1 MTSAVADEIIT
12 IIARQAM
19 LDPSE
24 VRLDMTLDELGF
36 DSLVLVEALFAIEEK
51 FDVSVPYNANEPD
64 EADFDISSVAAVI
77 AGVEALVAAKA

>member
-1 MTSAVADEIIT
+1 MASAVADEIIS

-51 FDVSVPYNANEPD
+51 FDITVPYNANEP
-64 EADFDISSVAAVI
+64 EADEIDISSVGAVI
-77 AGVEALVAAKA
+77 AAVEALVSARA

>member
-1 MTSAVADEIIT
+1 MASAVADEIIA

-64 EADFDISSVAAVI
+64 EADFDISSVGAVI

>member
-1 MTSAVADEIIT
+1 MASAVADEIIA

-19 LDPSE
+19 LGPSE

-64 EADFDISSVAAVI
+64 ETDFDISSVAAVI
-77 AGVEALVAAKA
+77 AGVEALVAAKG

>member
-1 MTSAVADEIIT
+1 MASAVADEIIA

-19 LDPSE
+19 LDARD

-51 FDVSVPYNANEPD
+51 FDVTVPYNANEPD
-64 EADFDISSVAAVI
+64 ETDFDISSVGAVI
-77 AGVEALVAAKA
+77 AGVEALVAAKV

>member
-1 MTSAVADEIIT
+1 MASAVADEIIA

-19 LDPSE
+19 LDARE

-51 FDVSVPYNANEPD
+51 FDVTVPYNANEPD
-64 EADFDISSVAAVI
+64 ETDFDISSVGAVI
-77 AGVEALVAAKA
+77 AGVEALVAAKV

>member
-1 MTSAVADEIIT
+1 MASAVADEIIA
-12 IIARQAM
+12 IIARQAV
-19 LDPSE
+19 LAPSE

-64 EADFDISSVAAVI
+64 ETDFDISSVAAVI
-77 AGVEALVAAKA
+77 AGVEALVAAKG

>member
-1 MTSAVADEIIT
+1 MASAVANEIIA

-19 LDPSE
+19 LTPDE

-51 FDVSVPYNANEPD
+51 FDISVPYNANDPD
-64 EADFDISSVAAVI
+64 ETEFDISSIGAVI
-77 AGVEALVAAKA
+77 AGIEALVAARA